1 MAKGITVGHRLAAL
15 IAIAVAALGL
25 LGWLSLRQVARVQEH
40 VLHASDVVLPAV
52 DIARELNG
60 TMVGLRL
67 EVVRHVAAHELAD
80 KQKADTAITAQREK
94 LAALLAEY
102 RKLPLPPDDLQTAD
116 VLEGAIGEYIQAV
129 QHMLELSRAM
139 DPEHPAPVSDPAA
152 TAAARKIADTID
164 TVVKDSQDGARQS
177 RADAQAA
184 YSEARTLTL
193 AVIGACTLLVLGV
206 GFLLYRSITGPLA
219 SARDATTSVAS
230 RLDFTTRV
238 GSTAQDEIGETAR
251 ALDRLLETLQ
261 ASFRT
266 IGQGVSGVAES
277 SRELSGTA
285 DEVARSA
292 SLASESASAIAATIE
307 QLTVSIN
314 HVGDRAQEAS
324 ALSRE
329 AGQLA
334 AEGEQVILDGVTR
347 TKSAVDTVR
356 EAAGDV
362 DQLREEA
369 SRIGSVAGVIK
380 DIADQTNL
388 LALNAAIEAARAG
401 EQGRGFAV
409 VADEVRK
416 LAERTTQ
423 ATAEIERMIGG
434 VQRGA
439 LRVVEHIDGV
449 ASSVADSADRA
460 EQAGETIVRI
470 RGRANDAVA
479 MVADIASAIR
489 EQAQASTNIAQQVE
503 RIAQIAE
510 ENNAAAG
517 HTADAAHHLDGL
529 TVRMSEEMARY
540 RV

>member
-1 MAKGITVGHRLAAL
+1 MAQGITVGRRLGAL
-15 IAIAVAALGL
+15 IAVAVLALGL
-25 LGWLSLRQVARVQEH
+25 LGWLSLREVSRVQEH
-40 VLHASDVVLPAV
+40 VLHISDVSLPAV

-67 EVVRHVAAHELAD
+67 EVVRHIAAHELAD
-80 KQKADTAITAQREK
+80 KQKADVAIVAQRKK
-94 LAALLAEY
+94 LDDLLDEY
-102 RKLPLPPDDLQTAD
+102 RKLPLPPDDLRTAD
-116 VLEGAIGEYIQAV
+116 VLDAAVGEYMQAV

-152 TAAARKIADTID
+152 TAAAKKIADTID
-164 TVVKDSQDGARQS
+164 TVVEDSQQGA
-177 RADAQAA
+177 AQARTDADNA
-184 YSEARTLTL
+184 YNEARTLTL
-193 AVIGACTLLVLGV
+193 VVIGVCAMLVLGI

-219 SARDATTSVAS
+219 TARDATAAVAS

-261 ASFRT
+261 ASFRN
-266 IGQGVSGVAES
+266 IGQGVGGVAES

-324 ALSRE
+324 SLSRQ
-329 AGQLA
+329 AGDLA

-347 TKSAVDTVR
+347 TKAAVETVR

-423 ATAEIERMIGG
+423 ATAEIDRMIGG

-449 ASSVADSADRA
+449 AASVADSADRA
-460 EQAGETIVRI
+460 EQAGDTIIRI
-470 RGRANDAVA
+470 RDRANDAVA
-479 MVADIASAIR
+479 MVADIANAIR

-517 HTADAAHHLDGL
+517 HTADAAHRLDGL
-529 TVRMSEEMARY
+529 TARMSEEMARY